1 MSPPRALAVVGPTA
15 AGKGAL
21 ARTIATTLGRALL
34 VCDSVKVYR
43 GLDIGTGKPDAGVRA
58 GIEHH
63 LLDLVDPDQGFS
75 AGDYADAAW
84 PTFSRTRGIFVGG
97 TGFYLRQLAWS
108 SSEPD
113 DGGVDA
119 PREHPERAA
128 FEARWHAAQADE
140 PGAPWRA
147 LQQRDPDTAATI
159 HPANVV
165 RVVRALWLC
174 HAHGRPVAAVR
185 AAAPPT
191 PRLSLMLVLLDP
203 GPEALARRIERRLDA
218 MLAAGFLDEVERLLA
233 SGYHGGHKA
242 MQSLGYRQLLDVV
255 AGRTDL
261 ASARADILTATR
273 QLAKRQRTY
282 FRHQFPGAIVHA
294 IASPEACP
302 WHAIEEFLDAAPRR
316 GVGP

>member
-21 ARTIATTLGRALL
+21 ARAIAARLQRPLL

-43 GLDIGTGKPDAGVRA
+43 GLDIGAGKPDASVRA

-63 LLDLVDPDQGFS
+63 LLDLVEPDQGFS
-75 AGDYADAAW
+75 AGDYAARAW
-84 PTFSRTRGIFVGG
+84 STWSRTHGVFVGG
-97 TGFYLRQLAWS
+97 TGFYLRQVAWS
-108 SSEPD
+108 SSEPGDATDVPRD
-113 DGGVDA
+113 D
-119 PREHPERAA
+119 PERAA
-128 FEARWHAAQADE
+128 FEGRWHAAQADE

-147 LQQRDPDTAATI
+147 LQQLDPQTAATI

-174 HAHGRPVAAVR
+174 HALGRPVAAAR
-185 AAAPPT
+185 AEAPPA
-191 PRLSLMLVLLDP
+191 PRLSLLLLLLDP
-203 GPEALARRIERRLDA
+203 GPEALAQRIERRLDA
-218 MLAAGFLDEVERLLA
+218 MLAAGFLDEVERLVA
-233 SGYHGGHKA
+233 RGYHGGHKA

-255 AGRTDL
+255 VGRTDL

-302 WHAIEEFLDAAPRR
+302 WHAIEDFLDAAPRR